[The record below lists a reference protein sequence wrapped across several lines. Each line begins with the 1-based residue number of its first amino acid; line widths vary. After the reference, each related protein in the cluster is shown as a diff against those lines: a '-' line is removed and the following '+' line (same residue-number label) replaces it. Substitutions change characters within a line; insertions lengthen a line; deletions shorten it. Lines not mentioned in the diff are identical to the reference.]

1 MNKAAT
7 IASRVGFGVL
17 ASLYLTLAFAFA
29 YTFI

>member
-1 MNKAAT
+1 MNKAT
-7 IASRVGFGVL
+7 ILVSRLGFGVL